1 MKSNSV
7 LLPWIIAAFCFV
19 LAYLL
24 LAQIES
30 TTQIYCGGG
39 FVLIGVVII
48 FAQFWKPDPNAAK
61 KKGFHEAHEFFNG
74 QIDFIKKELK
84 KTAEQEQLESRV
96 GQRPV
101 LSADGRSKEWVERGE
116 DGKYFIKS
124 EPLRRFEK

>member
-1 MKSNSV
+1 MKGNSA
-7 LLPWIIAAFCFV
+7 LLPWVAAAFCFG

-24 LAQIES
+24 LAKIEN
-30 TTQIYCGGG
+30 TAQFYYGGG
-39 FVLIGVVII
+39 LILVGVVIL
-48 FAQFWKPDPNAAK
+48 FFQFWKPDPNAAK
-61 KKGFHEAHEFFNG
+61 KKSFHEAEEFFG
-74 QIDFIKKELK
+74 DQINFIKKELK